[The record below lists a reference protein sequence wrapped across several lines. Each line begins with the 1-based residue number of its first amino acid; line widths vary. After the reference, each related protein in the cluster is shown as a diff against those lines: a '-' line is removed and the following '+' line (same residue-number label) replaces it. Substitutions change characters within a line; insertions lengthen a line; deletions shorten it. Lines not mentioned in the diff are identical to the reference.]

1 MTTLQDELFCG
12 DPELLAK
19 LFVPQDYQSSLIRES
34 IIISK
39 EDYENINNPII
50 LTSTLMLPFLLYG
63 RLAANES
70 ADDTNT
76 MEMTI

>member
-12 DPELLAK
+12 DLELLAK
-19 LFVPQDYQSSLIRES
+19 PLVTQDSQSSLIRES

-39 EDYENINNPII
+39 EYYENINNTVI
-50 LTSTLMLPFLLYG
+50 LTSPLMLPFL
-63 RLAANES
+63 RNRRFAANDS

-76 MEMTI
+76 MEITI